1 MFTFNYINNKFKL
14 KEKNV
19 KIRDMND
26 QILNILRDYN

>member
-1 MFTFNYINNKFKL
+1 MYTFKIINNKFKL